1 LYSHWK
7 RSVFTNSLRGGSR
20 VIRPEIATWGLLA
33 AAKVK
38 IGHGGV
44 ESRRGKVL
52 NGEMAFSLRATESGT
67 LEFTWVDDDGSVYSK
82 KSQIK
87 VG

>member
-1 LYSHWK
+1 
-7 RSVFTNSLRGGSR
+7 
-20 VIRPEIATWGLLA
+20 
-33 AAKVK
+33 
-38 IGHGGV
+38 
-44 ESRRGKVL
+44 
-52 NGEMAFSLRATESGT
+52 MAFSLRATESGT